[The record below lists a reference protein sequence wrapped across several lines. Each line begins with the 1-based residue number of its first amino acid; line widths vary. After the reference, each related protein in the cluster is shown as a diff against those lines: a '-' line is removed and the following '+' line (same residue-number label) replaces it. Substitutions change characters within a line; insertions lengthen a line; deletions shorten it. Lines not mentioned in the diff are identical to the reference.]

1 VTCENRPKTRILLV
15 EDEIIVA
22 MGIEGWLVDSGYTVI
37 ATVLSG
43 EEAIEAA
50 IELEPDMV
58 LMDISLRGQ
67 IDGITAAR
75 EIKAHFVDMP
85 IVYMTAHTDEETLQ
99 RAKITAPLGY
109 VHKPVEP
116 RELRSCIE
124 VALYKHALDCRL
136 KESEALYRA
145 IALLNS
151 DYAYSNRVE
160 PDNTVSGEWATEAY
174 SRITGFSIEETA
186 AHGGWI
192 SLVHPDDIT
201 QYHRHLQH
209 LLLGERHSIEYRII
223 NRTGQVRWLRVNSVP
238 VWDERQQRVVRI
250 YGAAEDVS
258 ERRQAEEAL
267 YQRHREL
274 ELLYRAGQAFNSTH
288 DLDQMLATILEEVRS
303 LLSITAC
310 SAWLLDAENG
320 ELVCRQVT
328 DPQAQFVR
336 GWRLAQGQGLAGWVA
351 QNGQGLIV
359 PDTRQDQRHYKAVD
373 EQTGLPLRS
382 IMTVPLRI
390 SPDQK
395 HVGVQVIGVIQV
407 VDTVVNR
414 FTSNDLRLLESLAAT
429 VAIAVENARLYEQVH
444 QDAETKAVLLREINH
459 RTKNN
464 LAAIIG
470 LLSVERRYVGS
481 ENRAAY
487 EAIRQKLVS
496 RIQGLAAVHS
506 LLSNSG
512 WTALQLE
519 ELVHK
524 IFQLAFQSL
533 PAGRSAQFKVSPSR
547 IRVTPDQAHNLALIL
562 NELATNALKYAW
574 QPDNTPL
581 QVTVSIARIENTIEL
596 EFRDNGPGYPSGILA
611 LDPAQHNVGFELI
624 QNIVRRNL
632 RGTLF
637 LRNDRGAVTTI
648 RFKAEIEAQEKTP
661 GPAGLRQE

>member
-1 VTCENRPKTRILLV
+1 MTCNNRAEKRILLV
-15 EDEIIVA
+15 EDEVIVA
-22 MGIEGWLVDSGYTVI
+22 MGIESWLVDSGYTVV
-37 ATVLSG
+37 AMVLSG
-43 EEAIEAA
+43 EEAIQAA
-50 IELEPDMV
+50 VELKPDLV
-58 LMDISLRGQ
+58 LMDISLGGK
-67 IDGITAAR
+67 IDGIAAAR
-75 EIKAHFVDMP
+75 EIRARFIDIP
-85 IVYMTAHTDEETLQ
+85 IVYMTAHSDEETLQ

-124 VALYKHALDCRL
+124 VALYKHALDCKL

-160 PDNTVSGEWATEAY
+160 PDNTISGEWATEAY
-174 SRITGFSIEETA
+174 SRITGFSLDETITR
-186 AHGGWI
+186 GGWI
-192 SLVHPDDIT
+192 SLVHPADVAV
-201 QYHRHLQH
+201 YRRHVQR
-209 LLLGERHSIEYRII
+209 LLSGERSSAEYRIV
-223 NRTGQVRWLRVNSVP
+223 NRAGQVRWLRVTSVP
-238 VWDERQQRVVRI
+238 VWDEQQQRVVRI
-250 YGAAEDVS
+250 YGAAEDIS

-267 YQRHREL
+267 HQRHREL
-274 ELLYRAGQAFNSTH
+274 ELLYRASQAFNSTH
-288 DLDQMLATILEEVRS
+288 NLDQMLATILEEVRS

-310 SAWLLDAENG
+310 SAWLLDTDTD

-336 GWRLAQGQGLAGWVA
+336 GWRLAPGQGLAGWVA

-359 PDTRQDQRHYKAVD
+359 PDAHQDKRHYKAVD

-390 SPDQK
+390 SSDQK
-395 HVGVQVIGVIQV
+395 HMGTKVIGVIQV

-414 FTSNDLRLLESLAAT
+414 FTSDDLRLLESLAAT
-429 VAIAVENARLYEQVH
+429 VAIAVENARLYEQVQ

-470 LLSVERRYVGS
+470 LLSVERRHVGS
-481 ENRAAY
+481 ENRAVY

-512 WTALQLE
+512 WTPLQLE
-519 ELVHK
+519 ELARK

-533 PAGRSAQFKVSPSR
+533 PAGQSAHFKISPSR
-547 IRVTPDQAHNLALIL
+547 LRVTPDQAHNLALIL

-574 QPDNTPL
+574 QPDNAPL
-581 QVTVSIARIENTIEL
+581 QVKVSIVPIENTIEL
-596 EFRDNGPGYPSGILA
+596 EVRDNGPGYPSSMLA
-611 LDPAQHNVGFELI
+611 LDPAQYNVGFELI

-632 RGTLF
+632 RGALF
-637 LRNDRGAVTTI
+637 LRNERGAVTTI
-648 RFKAEIEAQEKTP
+648 RFKAEVGAHDITP
-661 GPAGLRQE
+661 GPARS